1 MVSYRTQMICLIL
14 GILICISLIVSI
26 FHRIEESAVREMN
39 ERQMI
44 YARMAAKG
52 IESFLA
58 DHITT
63 LTALAGNPH
72 IIDINQDGKE
82 LFPAGKDMIGQ
93 YIQGITR
100 VSAGGEII
108 YTYPVV
114 AGAISANIS
123 GQAHV
128 REILLSHKVV
138 VSDIFKTVQG
148 FESVAIHVPVYR
160 TKAFDGTI
168 ALLISFDEL
177 AKGYLDDLYIPGKR
191 YALLINPIGK
201 VIHCT
206 TPEHQGHH
214 LSDIQKDKTESA
226 AILRKMA
233 WGADGESIVTDHYV
247 ENGVGKTR
255 KMYAVYA
262 PVRAG
267 NGFWSVAVL
276 SSEELTLPAVHT
288 TRYQIIILAV
298 VLIVFFALAVY
309 TVARIRGAGV
319 EAQKRQKIE
328 EDLIKSAQEIH
339 DLYHNAPC
347 GYHSLDRA
355 GNIVRINDT
364 ELSWLGYTREEL
376 VGKSY
381 TFVSSE
387 ASRAGFDQAF
397 DMLKQQGRLN
407 NTEYELRRKDG
418 TTFPVF
424 ITASAVTDPQGN
436 FVMSRSMVLDMT
448 LHRRQEELLRES
460 EALYRTA
467 LETTSDGISIIDVQA
482 GRYLYANQRLMNTIG
497 RPAENIA
504 GQPVDVYLHPEDAD
518 VGRNKYQAIRASGKG
533 RVYYELR
540 AEKPDGSIVML
551 GVTATET
558 IYQGKAAVI
567 SFITDVTEQKRTED
581 ALRESEE
588 LYRTAIEK
596 TNDGISIV
604 QDGKFVFVNQKLLK
618 TIGRTQVEVI
628 NQALGSHFH
637 PDDSDRVREY
647 FVARIQGK
655 EAPAS
660 YDIRVM
666 KSDGTYVTLNVKAVR
681 ITYKRN
687 PATISFITDIT
698 EQKRAEE
705 ALRQSEERY
714 RTIFESIDDDYFE
727 TDLEGIFTFL
737 NRPVSWTQ
745 FRRDELIGTKFDR
758 YVPLDIARKIRSA
771 FNTIYQED
779 KSHRI
784 PECEIILKDGTT
796 GHLEMSA
803 SLIRD
808 AGGLPAGFR
817 GVMRDVSERFA
828 MEAERRKLMEQLH
841 QAQKMEAVGTLA
853 GGIAHD
859 FNNLLMGI
867 QGYTSLMLLET
878 DPTHP
883 YFEQLK
889 AVQTLVQ
896 SGAGLTRQ
904 LLGFARAGRYE
915 VLATDL
921 NDLVSK
927 SINLF
932 GRTRK
937 EIRIFEKYEEH
948 LWSVEVDRG
957 QIEQVLLNLFVNAWQ
972 AMPGG
977 GSLYIETNNIM
988 MEEPRVTFYD
998 LKCGRYVKISITDTG
1013 VGMDEKTRQRIFDP
1027 FFTTKEMGRGTGL
1040 GLASAYGIV
1049 KGHAGVIT
1057 VDSERGQGATFTIYL
1072 PASSRTI
1079 AREESAEIEPA
1090 PGHETILLVDDEEVI
1105 TDVTGRLLRELGY
1118 TITTADNG
1126 EEAIK
1131 LYTESHADI
1140 DLVIIDMIMP
1150 GISGSDTFDRLKAVN
1165 PSVRAILSSGYSLN
1179 GKAQDII
1186 NKGVRAFLQKPYR
1199 LSDLARKIRE
1209 VLAD

>member
-1 MVSYRTQMICLIL
+1 MVSYRKQIIYLIL
-14 GILICISLIVSI
+14 GTLVCITLIVSI
-26 FHRIEESAVREMN
+26 FNQVEESAIREMN

-44 YARMAAKG
+44 YARLAAKG

-63 LTALAGNPH
+63 LQVLADNPH
-72 IIDINQDGKE
+72 IIDMNKEGKE
-82 LFPAGKDMIGQ
+82 LFQTGKNIAGQ
-93 YIQGITR
+93 YIKGMTR

-114 AGAISANIS
+114 AGAVGTNIS

-128 REILLSHKVV
+128 REILRSQKVV

-160 TKAFDGTI
+160 AKTFDGTI

-191 YALLINPIGK
+191 YALLVNPLGK
-201 VIHCT
+201 IIHCN
-206 TPEHQGHH
+206 TPEHQGHY
-214 LSDIQKDKTESA
+214 LSDFQKDKTQSA
-226 AILRKMA
+226 AMIRKMTA
-233 WGADGESIVTDHYV
+233 GTEGESVVTDRYM
-247 ENGVGKTR
+247 ENGVRKTR

-276 SSEELTLPAVHT
+276 SSEGLTLPAAHT

-298 VLIVFFALAVY
+298 ALIIFFASTVY
-309 TVARIRGAGV
+309 IVARMRGASI

-328 EDLIKSAQEIH
+328 EDLIKSAQEIR

-347 GYHSLDRA
+347 GYHSLDAA

-364 ELSWLGYTREEL
+364 ELSWLGYAREEL

-381 TFVSSE
+381 TLVSSE
-387 ASRAGFDQAF
+387 ASRGSFNEAF
-397 DMLKQQGRLN
+397 DTLKQQGLVRN
-407 NTEYELRRKDG
+407 AEYELRRKDG
-418 TTFPVF
+418 TTFPVLV
-424 ITASAVTDPQGN
+424 TASAVTDPQGN

-448 LHRRQEELLRES
+448 LRRQQEERLRES

-482 GRYLYANQRLMNTIG
+482 GTYLYANQRLMNTIG

-504 GQPVDVYLHPEDAD
+504 GQPVDIYLHPEDAAI
-518 VGRNKYQAIRASGKG
+518 GRNKYQAIRASGKD

-540 AEKPDGSIVML
+540 ALKPDGTIVML

-558 IYQGKAAVI
+558 VYQGKAAII
-567 SFITDVTEQKRTED
+567 SFVSDVTEQKRTEE

-596 TNDGISIV
+596 TSDGISIV
-604 QDGKFVFVNQKLLK
+604 QDGKYVYANQRLLK
-618 TIGRTQVEVI
+618 TLGREGAEVV
-628 NQALGSHFH
+628 NQPLGIYMD
-637 PDDSDRVREY
+637 PDGAEMLRRY
-647 FVARIQGK
+647 FVARIQGN
-655 EAPAS
+655 EAPES
-660 YDIRVM
+660 YDVRIMKPDTSYVM
-666 KSDGTYVTLNVKAVR
+666 LNVRAAK
-681 ITYKRN
+681 IIYKGK
-687 PATISFITDIT
+687 PATISFVTDIT
-698 EQKRAEE
+698 EQRRAEE

-727 TDLEGIFTFL
+727 TNLEGFFTFL

-745 FRRDELIGTKFDR
+745 FRRDELIGTGFDR
-758 YVPLDIARKIRSA
+758 YVPPEMARRIRA
-771 FNTIYQED
+771 VFNTIYRED

-784 PECEIILKDGTT
+784 PECEIVLKDGTI
-796 GHLEMSA
+796 GHLEMSV

-808 AGGLPAGFR
+808 ASGLPVGFR
-817 GVMRDVSERFA
+817 GVTRDVSDRFK
-828 MEAERRKLMEQLH
+828 METEHRKLMEQLH

-867 QGYTSLMLLET
+867 QGYTSLMMLEI
-878 DPTHP
+878 DPTHR

-921 NDLVSK
+921 NDLLSR

-937 EIRIFEKYEEH
+937 EIRIFEKYEEK
-948 LWSVEVDRG
+948 LWSVEIDRG

-977 GSLYIETNNIM
+977 GSLYIETNNIF
-988 MEEPRVTFYD
+988 MEEPLVKFYD
-998 LKCGRYVKISITDTG
+998 LQRGRYVKISITDTG
-1013 VGMDEKTRQRIFDP
+1013 IGMDEKTRQRIFDP

-1049 KGHAGVIT
+1049 KGHAGMIT
-1057 VDSERGQGATFTIYL
+1057 VYSEKGQGTTFNIYL
-1072 PASSRTI
+1072 PASSKTI
-1079 AREESAEIEPA
+1079 ASEESVETEPA

-1118 TITTADNG
+1118 TITTASNG

-1131 LYTESHADI
+1131 IYTRKHADI

-1150 GISGSDTFDRLKAVN
+1150 GISGSDTFDQLKAIN
-1165 PSVRAILSSGYSLN
+1165 PSIRAILSSGYSLN
-1179 GKAQDII
+1179 GKAQDIM

-1199 LSDLARKIRE
+1199 LYDLARKIRE